1 MSEIK
6 QDNMGGM
13 DASPHSYSGTEAL
26 DMLAALYKAMRQM
39 GLDPLRRDDWQQGI
53 FGLLGVQTINMPD
66 LDSESFVIAANHV
79 SDFDAAMLGLLHPN
93 MRIISKIGWTQNKE
107 LMDALGRYYDIVG
120 IYRESEIE
128 ALEGDAKKAAKE
140 HNYKTTVDALKFLK
154 GADNTDNTGSTR
166 HLLIFPQGTISDIN
180 RNTIHRINPGFA
192 KLANMAKRRILNIF
206 QEYPAMGGGT
216 TRIIAGTPYAITDRN
231 ADCRQPWLDD
241 MIALQNSLG
250 NVRPPVLSEKHARN
264 NSPDEP
270 FF

>member
-1 MSEIK
+1 MS
-6 QDNMGGM
+6 NSN
-13 DASPHSYSGTEAL
+13 ATPLSYSNTGAL
-26 DMLAALYKAMRQM
+26 NMLSVLLDAMKKM
-39 GLDPLRRDDWQQGI
+39 GLNPHVKSDWNAGI
-53 FGLLGVQTINMPD
+53 TRLLNVQIVNAPD
-66 LDSESFVIAANHV
+66 FDNESFIIAANHV
-79 SDFDAAMLGLLHPN
+79 SDFDATTLGLLHPN
-93 MRIISKIGWTQNKE
+93 IRIISKIGWTQNKE